1 MNYMN
6 AKEAADKWGL
16 SVRRV
21 QVLCEQGRID
31 GVERLGNVW
40 LMFTMKLGTHRGLE
54 RKSCCCIKLD
64 QRLMQRVKSG
74 QIYLCM
80 TN

>member
-1 MNYMN
+1 MDYMN

-21 QVLCEQGRID
+21 QVLCEQGRVD

-40 LMFTMKLGTHRGLE
+40 LIS
-54 RKSCCCIKLD
+54 KSVEKPLD
-64 QRLMQRVKSG
+64 GRTREVKK
-74 QIYLCM
+74 QKQQPK
-80 TN
+80 

>member
-40 LMFTMKLGTHRGLE
+40 LIP
-54 RKSCCCIKLD
+54 KSAEKPLD
-64 QRLMQRVKSG
+64 GRNREKKKQKQK
-74 QIYLCM
+74 QK
-80 TN
+80 

>member
-1 MNYMN
+1 MDYMN

-21 QVLCEQGRID
+21 QVLCEQGRVD

-40 LMFTMKLGTHRGLE
+40 LIS
-54 RKSCCCIKLD
+54 KSAEKPLD
-64 QRLMQRVKSG
+64 GRTREAKKQKQQPK
-74 QIYLCM
+74 
-80 TN
+80 

>member
-1 MNYMN
+1 MDYMN

-21 QVLCEQGRID
+21 QVLCEQGRVD

-40 LMFTMKLGTHRGLE
+40 LIF
-54 RKSCCCIKLD
+54 
-64 QRLMQRVKSG
+64 
-74 QIYLCM
+74 
-80 TN
+80 

>member
-1 MNYMN
+1 MDYMN

-21 QVLCEQGRID
+21 QVLCEQGRVD

-40 LMFTMKLGTHRGLE
+40 LL
-54 RKSCCCIKLD
+54 I
-64 QRLMQRVKSG
+64 RLQHITLVFKKISL
-74 QIYLCM
+74 I
-80 TN
+80 

>member
-1 MNYMN
+1 MDYMN

-21 QVLCEQGRID
+21 QVLCEQGRVD

-40 LMFTMKLGTHRGLE
+40 LIP
-54 RKSCCCIKLD
+54 KSSDKPLD
-64 QRLMQRVKSG
+64 GRTREAKKQKQQLK
-74 QIYLCM
+74 
-80 TN
+80 

>member
-1 MNYMN
+1 MDYMN

-21 QVLCEQGRID
+21 QVLCEQGRVD

-40 LMFTMKLGTHRGLE
+40 LIP
-54 RKSCCCIKLD
+54 KSAEKPLD
-64 QRLMQRVKSG
+64 GRTSEVKK
-74 QIYLCM
+74 QKQQPK
-80 TN
+80 

>member
-1 MNYMN
+1 MDYMN

-21 QVLCEQGRID
+21 QVLCEQGRVD

-40 LMFTMKLGTHRGLE
+40 LIPGSAEM
-54 RKSCCCIKLD
+54 
-64 QRLMQRVKSG
+64 RVDGRTRDVKK
-74 QIYLCM
+74 QKQQPK
-80 TN
+80 

>member
-1 MNYMN
+1 MDYMN

-21 QVLCEQGRID
+21 QALCEQGRVD

-40 LMFTMKLGTHRGLE
+40 LIPKRAE
-54 RKSCCCIKLD
+54 KPLD
-64 QRLMQRVKSG
+64 GRTREVKK
-74 QIYLCM
+74 QKQQLK
-80 TN
+80 

>member
-1 MNYMN
+1 MDYMN

-21 QVLCEQGRID
+21 QVLCEQGRVD

-40 LMFTMKLGTHRGLE
+40 LIP
-54 RKSCCCIKLD
+54 KSVEKPLD
-64 QRLMQRVKSG
+64 GRTREVKK
-74 QIYLCM
+74 QKQQPK
-80 TN
+80 

>member
-1 MNYMN
+1 MDYMN

-21 QVLCEQGRID
+21 QVLCEQGRVD

-40 LMFTMKLGTHRGLE
+40 LIS
-54 RKSCCCIKLD
+54 KSKEKPLD
-64 QRLMQRVKSG
+64 GRTREVKK
-74 QIYLCM
+74 QKQQPK
-80 TN
+80 

>member
-1 MNYMN
+1 MDYMN

-21 QVLCEQGRID
+21 QVLCEQGRVD

-40 LMFTMKLGTHRGLE
+40 LIPKNA
-54 RKSCCCIKLD
+54 KKPLD
-64 QRLMQRVKSG
+64 GRTREVKK
-74 QIYLCM
+74 QKQQLK
-80 TN
+80 

>member
-1 MNYMN
+1 MDYMN

-21 QVLCEQGRID
+21 QVLCEQGRVD

-40 LMFTMKLGTHRGLE
+40 LISKSAEKL
-54 RKSCCCIKLD
+54 LD
-64 QRLMQRVKSG
+64 GRTREVKK
-74 QIYLCM
+74 QKQQPK
-80 TN
+80 

>member
-1 MNYMN
+1 MDYMN

-21 QVLCEQGRID
+21 QVLCEQGRVD

-40 LMFTMKLGTHRGLE
+40 LIPKRAE
-54 RKSCCCIKLD
+54 KPLD
-64 QRLMQRVKSG
+64 GRTREVKK
-74 QIYLCM
+74 QKQQPK
-80 TN
+80 

>member
-1 MNYMN
+1 MDYMN

-21 QVLCEQGRID
+21 QVLCEQGRVD

-40 LMFTMKLGTHRGLE
+40 LIP
-54 RKSCCCIKLD
+54 KSEEKPLD
-64 QRLMQRVKSG
+64 GRTREVKK
-74 QIYLCM
+74 QKQQPK
-80 TN
+80 

>member
-1 MNYMN
+1 MDYMN

-21 QVLCEQGRID
+21 QVLCEQGRVD

-40 LMFTMKLGTHRGLE
+40 LISKRAE
-54 RKSCCCIKLD
+54 KPLD
-64 QRLMQRVKSG
+64 GRTREVKK
-74 QIYLCM
+74 QKQQPK
-80 TN
+80 

>member
-1 MNYMN
+1 MDYMN

-21 QVLCEQGRID
+21 QVLCEQGRVD

-40 LMFTMKLGTHRGLE
+40 LIS
-54 RKSCCCIKLD
+54 KSAEKP
-64 QRLMQRVKSG
+64 
-74 QIYLCM
+74 
-80 TN
+80 

>member
-1 MNYMN
+1 MDYMN

-21 QVLCEQGRID
+21 QVLCEQGRVD

-40 LMFTMKLGTHRGLE
+40 LIPKRAE
-54 RKSCCCIKLD
+54 KPLD
-64 QRLMQRVKSG
+64 GRTREVKK
-74 QIYLCM
+74 QKQQLK
-80 TN
+80 